1 MNLHPCS
8 SLTERGTCVVRVAR
22 VYSSKHVLQVSNRL
36 CRCIVHFSE
45 CLWFICCP
53 KIFDYFGVKKWILK
67 LDWFIFIFPYHLA
80 REYHLD
86 FSLTVV
92 SHYPRDFWFNFF
104 HELFPSKTYRFVA
117 WLLGLGSK
125 GSSTPSIRNCLVK
138 PLNTLPDSWATNC
151 VLKLKLR
158 VDGLAGLP

>member
-1 MNLHPCS
+1 M
-8 SLTERGTCVVRVAR
+8 VRVLCELRECTVRNTCCKYRIDSVA
-22 VYSSKHVLQVSNRL
+22 VSYISANACDSSVALR
-36 CRCIVHFSE
+36 FS
-45 CLWFICCP
+45 
-53 KIFDYFGVKKWILK
+53 KYFGVKKWILK
-67 LDWFIFIFPYHLA
+67 LDWSIFIFPYHLA